1 MIKVINVANINQ
13 KAQVDAL
20 NEIETMQ
27 VMNSPFVVGYF
38 DSFIDDDDEEPKI
51 NIVIEYCPNG
61 DLSNFINK

>member
-1 MIKVINVANINQ
+1 
-13 KAQVDAL
+13 
-20 NEIETMQ
+20 MQ
-27 VMNSPFVVGYF
+27 VMSSPFVVGYF